1 MSTELPDATALAA
14 AIAAGELSPLEAV
27 DAAIARIE
35 AVDPALNAVI
45 HRRVEAARAEAA
57 GELPDGP
64 FRGVPLLLKDL
75 GAAMAGEPMHCG
87 LGVAK
92 AAGHRAEVD
101 NAVVRRLRGA
111 GFVVVGRTNVP
122 ELGTTVT
129 TEPVAYAPARNP
141 WSTDHSTGGSS
152 GGSAAAVASGMVPA
166 AHATDGGGS
175 IRVPASE
182 CALVGL
188 KPSRGRVS
196 HAPDGEAWMGGTTD
210 GVVTRT
216 VRDTAAV
223 LDVLAGPEPGDP
235 YAAAPLPRPLAAE
248 VGADPGRLRIGVLD
262 RPPGSGAAAAA
273 PDAAAGEAA
282 RAAATALDELG
293 HHVADAHPAA
303 LDDDVEYADR
313 FITIVAT
320 NVARDLADWEATLGR
335 PIGEA
340 DIEPANVFLRAVG
353 VAVSASDYLAAVDW
367 LYAFSRRVASWWA
380 EGWDLLLTP
389 VLNGP
394 PPPLG
399 WLSDPDEG
407 FGRLQALL
415 AYTSQWN
422 MTGQP
427 AISLPLHWTADGLPV
442 GVQLVA
448 GAGREDLL
456 VEVAA
461 QLEAA
466 RPWSSRRPPVWSG

>member
-1 MSTELPDATALAA
+1 MSTELPDATAVAA
-14 AIAAGELSPLEAV
+14 AIAVGEMSPIEAV

-35 AVDPALNAVI
+35 ALDHELNAVI
-45 HRRVEAARAEAA
+45 HRRFDAARKEAA

-75 GAAMAGEPMHCG
+75 GAGMAGEPMHCG
-87 LGVAK
+87 LRVAK
-92 AAGHRAEVD
+92 TAGHRAAAD
-101 NAVVRRLRGA
+101 HAVVRRLRSA

-129 TEPVAYAPARNP
+129 TEPVAYGPARNP
-141 WSTDHSTGGSS
+141 WNTAHSTGGSS
-152 GGSAAAVASGMVPA
+152 GGSAAAVASGMVA
-166 AHATDGGGS
+166 VAHGSDGGGS

-196 HAPDGEAWMGGTTD
+196 HSPEGEAWMGATTD
-210 GVVTRT
+210 GALTRT
-216 VRDTAAV
+216 VRDTAAL

-235 YAAAPLPRPLAAE
+235 YTAPALPGPLVAE

-262 RPPGSGAAAAA
+262 HPPGSGPAAAA
-273 PDAAAGEAA
+273 PDADAAEAV
-282 RAAATALDELG
+282 RAAASALERLG
-293 HHVADAHPAA
+293 HHVADAYPPA
-303 LDDDVEYADR
+303 LDDDVAYADR
-313 FITIVAT
+313 FVTIVAT

-335 PIGEA
+335 PIA
-340 DIEPANVFLRAVG
+340 DEDVEPENVFLRAVG
-353 VAVSASDYLAAVDW
+353 AAVSASDYLGAVDW
-367 LYAFSRRVASWWA
+367 LYAFSRRVAAWWA
-380 EGWDLLLTP
+380 DGWDLLVTP
-389 VLNGP
+389 VLNGTP
-394 PPPLG
+394 PPIG
-399 WLSDPDEG
+399 WLSDPDLG

-415 AYTSQWN
+415 AYTSQFN
-422 MTGQP
+422 ITGQP

-456 VEVAA
+456 VRVAA
-461 QLEAA
+461 RLEQA
-466 RPWSSRRPPVWSG
+466 RPWSSRRPPVWGR